1 MILSGALEGLGKGTA
16 SLMISLIRYI
26 IVILPLAFLLSRV
39 SGACGVWHAFWLTE
53 IVAAAVSYLIYRVTV

>member
-1 MILSGALEGLGKGTA
+1 
-16 SLMISLIRYI
+16 MISLIRYI

-53 IVAAAVSYLIYRVTV
+53 IIAAAVSYLIYRVTV